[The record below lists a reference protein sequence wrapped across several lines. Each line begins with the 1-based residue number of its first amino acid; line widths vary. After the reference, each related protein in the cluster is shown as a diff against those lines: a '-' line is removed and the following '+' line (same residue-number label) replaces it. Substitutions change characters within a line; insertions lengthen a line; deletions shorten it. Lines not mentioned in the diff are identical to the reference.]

1 MVGQVL
7 PPEVGLLKGRLEELD
22 DLVLEL
28 GELGFVRL
36 GCLAGLIRGITGD
49 TERLTDFL
57 GALLELPEGTDD
69 GFLDP
74 RARRPQSL
82 PQTIPSLL
90 RLGVISSWN
99 PSEKL
104 FQIRFNP
111 APVQVMAL
119 MTFSATFRLSY
130 HS

>member
-1 MVGQVL
+1 MIGQVL

-36 GCLAGLIRGITGD
+36 GCLAGLIRGIAGD

-57 GALLELPEGTDD
+57 GALLELPEGSND

-74 RARRPQSL
+74 GSRRLQSL
-82 PQTIPSLL
+82 PQTVPSL
-90 RLGVISSWN
+90 
-99 PSEKL
+99 PE
-104 FQIRFNP
+104 
-111 APVQVMAL
+111 APETRRDLVVEPI
-119 MTFSATFRLSY
+119 
-130 HS
+130 